1 MTGFKRYFKLFCT
14 LSFALFFACLLP
26 ACQQQKETRV
36 IPVDD
41 FFKSQQKIA
50 YRLSPDGKHLSYLKL
65 QGKDQNLYIEDVEGG
80 RGKSITHLKNKSIV
94 FYFWVSNNEL
104 IYYKEI
110 DAAKRQSDIFII
122 DKDGK
127 NERQLLNNDKSRL
140 KVIED
145 QLIDDK
151 YLLVSSNK
159 RDSTVFDVYRL
170 NVRNGE
176 MEMAAKNPGN
186 IVDWRTDSEG
196 KLRLAVSS
204 DGVNSTILYRENE
217 SEAFKKVL
225 TSNFKDTFHPVAFD
239 HQRPNVIY
247 AISDVNRDKTALV
260 EVDCNTGKELKNI
273 FCNDTLN
280 ITDAQYSKK
289 KQKLSFVV
297 YETWKKEKHFLD
309 DSVKQLYSNL
319 DKLLPK
325 TETRIFDMDEAESVF
340 ILRTFTDRN
349 PGSYY
354 LYFANTGKLRKLS
367 DFNASLQEN
376 ELCEMKPVSY
386 ISRDGLRI
394 HGYITLPLNKA
405 AQNLPVVV
413 LPHDAAAQR
422 NLWGYNPE
430 VQFLANR
437 GYAVFQVNYRGSSGY
452 GKTFAAAGFKEWG
465 GKIQDDID
473 DGVKWLIGKKIAD
486 PKRIALYGS
495 GFGGYIALNGLYLSK
510 GMYTCAASNSGVINL
525 LTYLKSIPPYQ
536 KPNLQMYY
544 EVIGNPVK
552 DMDRMR
558 QVSPLF
564 QTDKINAPVLLA
576 ENINDPNN
584 NSGEAIQFV
593 KNLKKRNVS
602 ITYLETDGDVIFGRN
617 PDVRHKFYTALE
629 EFLEVNLKR
638 K

>member
-1 MTGFKRYFKLFCT
+1 MIGFKRC
-14 LSFALFFACLLP
+14 FFLVLVFLAS
-26 ACQQQKETRV
+26 ACQRQEEPRT

-41 FFKSQQKIA
+41 FFKSQNKVT
-50 YRLSPDGKHLSYLKL
+50 YRLSPDGKNLSYLKL
-65 QGKDQNLYIEDVEGG
+65 QGGDQNIYIEDIAT
-80 RGKSITHLKNKSIV
+80 GKGKDITRLKDKRIV

-110 DAAKRQSDIFII
+110 DAESRQSDVFII
-122 DKDGK
+122 DKEGK
-127 NERQLLNNDKSRL
+127 NERQLVNNEKSRL

-145 QLIDDK
+145 QLIEDK

-170 NVRNGE
+170 NVRDGS

-186 IVDWRTDSEG
+186 IIDWKTDSDG

-204 DGVNSTILYRENE
+204 DGVNSTILYRANENG
-217 SEAFKKVL
+217 AFKPVL
-225 TSNFKDTFHPVAFD
+225 TSKFKDTFYPIAFSHD
-239 HQRPNVIY
+239 RPNIIY

-260 EVDCNTGKELKNI
+260 EVDCNTGKELKNL

-280 ITDAQYSKK
+280 ITDAQYSRKN
-289 KQKLSFVV
+289 QQISFVI
-297 YETWKKEKHFLD
+297 YETWKKEKHYLD

-325 TETRIFDMDEAESVF
+325 TETRIFDKDEAENVF
-340 ILRTFTDRN
+340 ILRSFTDRN

-354 LYFANTGKLRKLS
+354 IYFANTGKLRKLS
-367 DFNASLQEN
+367 DFNSSIQEN
-376 ELCEMKPVSY
+376 EMCEMKPVSY
-386 ISRDGLRI
+386 LSRDGLKI
-394 HGYITLPLNKA
+394 HGYLTLPLHKKA
-405 AQNLPVVV
+405 ENLPVVV
-413 LPHDAAAQR
+413 LPHDGPVQR
-422 NLWGYNPE
+422 TLWGYNPE

-437 GYAVFQVNYRGSSGY
+437 GYAVFQINYRGSSGY
-452 GKTFAAAGFKEWG
+452 GKSFVAAGFKQWG
-465 GKIQDDID
+465 GKIQDDIN
-473 DGVKWLIGKKIAD
+473 DGVKWLIKRKIAD
-486 PKRIALYGS
+486 PNRIGIYGT
-495 GFGGYIALNGLYLSK
+495 GLGGYIALNGLYLSK
-510 GMYTCAASNSGVINL
+510 GTYACAASNSGVINL
-525 LTYLKSIPPYQ
+525 FTYLKSIPPYQ

-544 EVIGNPVK
+544 ELIGNPLTDIDK
-552 DMDRMR
+552 MR

-576 ENINDPNN
+576 ENIKDPNN

-593 KNLKKRNVS
+593 KNLKKRNVNV
-602 ITYLETDGDVIFGRN
+602 TYLENDGDVLFGRN
-617 PDVRHKFYTALE
+617 PEGRRKFYNTLE

>member
-1 MTGFKRYFKLFCT
+1 MIGLKKYFFLV
-14 LSFALFFACLLP
+14 LLVLAV
-26 ACQQQKETRV
+26 ACQQKEVLRV
-36 IPVDD
+36 IPIDD
-41 FFKSQQKIA
+41 FFKSQDKIA
-50 YRLSPDGKHLSYLKL
+50 YRLSPDGKSLSYLKL
-65 QGKDQNLYIEDVEGG
+65 QGKDQNIYIEDIETGEG
-80 RGKSITHLKNKSIV
+80 KNITMLNDKKIV
-94 FYFWVSNNEL
+94 FYFWVSDHEL

-110 DAAKRQSDIFII
+110 DAASRQSDVYII

-127 NERQLLNNDKSRL
+127 NERQLVNNEKSRL

-170 NVRNGE
+170 NVRNGA

-186 IVDWRTDSEG
+186 IVDWRTDAEG
-196 KLRLAVSS
+196 KLRLAISS
-204 DGVNSTILYRENE
+204 DGVNSTILYRGNENQP
-217 SEAFKKVL
+217 FKKVL
-225 TSNFKDTFHPVAFD
+225 TSNFKDTFYPVAFS
-239 HQRPNVIY
+239 HERPNVIY

-260 EVDCNTGKELKNI
+260 EVDCNTGKEIKNI
-273 FCNDTLN
+273 FCNDSLN

-309 DSVKQLYSNL
+309 DSIKLVYRNL

-325 TETRIFDMDEAESVF
+325 TETRIFDKDKAETVF

-354 LYFANTGKLRKLS
+354 LYFVNTGKLRKLS
-367 DFNASLQEN
+367 DFNASIHES
-376 ELCEMKPVSY
+376 ELCEMKPIVY
-386 ISRDGLRI
+386 TSRDGLKI
-394 HGYITLPLNKA
+394 HGYLTLPLNVKA
-405 AQNLPVVV
+405 ENLPVVV
-413 LPHDAAAQR
+413 LPHDGPGQR

-452 GKTFAAAGFKEWG
+452 GKAFVAAGFKQWG
-465 GKIQDDID
+465 AKIQDDID
-473 DGVKWLIGKKIAD
+473 DGLKWLIGRKIAD
-486 PKRIALYGS
+486 PKRVAIYGT
-495 GFGGYIALNGLYLSK
+495 GFGGYIALNGLYLTK
-510 GMYTCAASNSGVINL
+510 GTYACAASNSGVINL
-525 LTYLKSIPPYQ
+525 FTYLKSIPPYQ

-544 EVIGNPVK
+544 EIIGNPLTDIDK
-552 DMDRMR
+552 MR
-558 QVSPLF
+558 KVSPLF

-576 ENINDPNN
+576 ENIKDPNN
-584 NSGEAIQFV
+584 NSGEAVQFV

-602 ITYLETDGDVIFGRN
+602 VTYLENDGDIFYGRN
-617 PDVRHKFYTALE
+617 PEGRRKFYSALE